1 MHSQDFR
8 KSEIRRIS
16 KWRHVSPD
24 KAIFKKTTVIC
35 VKFTHKRIFYIQK
48 YNIQRAT
55 LNQEGVL
62 HTEH

>member
-1 MHSQDFR
+1 MAQLYTTCMHSLDFQ

-35 VKFTHKRIFYIQK
+35 VKFTHKRSPTSAIFK
-48 YNIQRAT
+48 NIIHKEQS
-55 LNQEGVL
+55 
-62 HTEH
+62 